1 MPRYV
6 PTMVKLDIPDSMTN
20 KWMET
25 YLFNR
30 FQYEIDSEIVQ
41 SISEKPLP
49 EIDDNI
55 HYLPLDMRN
64 WLDNTS
70 KRYKVVVELGHTRKG
85 FYIEFEDQDVATQ
98 FSVTWL

>member
-30 FQYEIDSEIVQ
+30 FQYEIDS
-41 SISEKPLP
+41 
-49 EIDDNI
+49 
-55 HYLPLDMRN
+55 
-64 WLDNTS
+64 
-70 KRYKVVVELGHTRKG
+70 
-85 FYIEFEDQDVATQ
+85 
-98 FSVTWL
+98 